1 MVSPTPHTALGAK
14 GAGEIGTVG
23 AAAAITNAVCDA
35 LADLGVTHLEMPLTP
50 EKVWRAMHQR
60 N

>member
-1 MVSPTPHTALGAK
+1 LGAK